1 MLSNDPNKTR
11 SSIID
16 LLRIILTVLVVNVHI
31 RIITGIKTNFLEPYA
46 WYTVPLFIVLSFFF
60 FSNKPL
66 IVRIKRLFI
75 PLAFWSSVG
84 FIIHP
89 NLLNA
94 KNIFLQVLTGH
105 VVNTPLYY
113 LIILTWFTVIYRL
126 IDRLSSRLKIII
138 YSLIILAALFLEY
151 SRINYDFFL
160 PLIEVIKKS
169 YGRFIELIKYVPI
182 GLMFAFLRKKIN
194 NSNIFLVLLIIL
206 FPVYVTSFYIP
217 QPLDFHYSGLK
228 TLVGS
233 IIIFSLVLGLSNFKF
248 NNKINSVIIL
258 FGKYSFG
265 VYLSHYLL
273 LETIL
278 KINPTLKSFIVL
290 HQILFLLFYVA
301 ICYVFCFLFDLLTFK
316 KLSYLV
322 K

>member
-1 MLSNDPNKTR
+1 MSNNNPNKTR
-11 SSIID
+11 NSIID
-16 LLRIILTVLVVNVHI
+16 LLRIILTVLIVNVHI
-31 RIITGIKTNFLEPYA
+31 RIITGIKANFLEPYT

-75 PLAFWSSVG
+75 PLVFWSAAG

-113 LIILTWFTVIYRL
+113 LILLAWFTVIYRL
-126 IDRLSSRLKIII
+126 IDRLSSRLKILI
-138 YSLIILAALFLEY
+138 YSLIILAVLFLEY

-182 GLMFAFLRKKIN
+182 GLMFAFLKKKIN
-194 NSNIFLVLLIIL
+194 NNNIYLILSIIFLPI
-206 FPVYVTSFYIP
+206 YVVVSYIP

-233 IIIFSLVLGLSNFKF
+233 IIIFSLALGLSNFKF
-248 NNKINSVIIL
+248 NDKVNSVISL
-258 FGKYSFG
+258 LGEYSFG
-265 VYLSHYLL
+265 VYLSHYVL
-273 LETIL
+273 LEAIL
-278 KINPTLKSFIVL
+278 RIFPAIRFFIVSSPF
-290 HQILFLLFYVA
+290 LFLFVYV
-301 ICYVFCFLFDLLTFK
+301 ISCYVFCLLFDFSTQK
-316 KLSYLV
+316 KLSFLI